1 MATWKKELRKML
13 KPDTELIFIDPVT
26 SAHVKVFLG
35 PKELKNGAHDL
46 NFVDNDEFYHFMF
59 VSNPDG
65 VEGVQTLLIENEV
78 IGVINI
84 WRVSKFILKGRPPS
98 RSQNDT
104 VFNINPNPVL
114 QSFKAD
120 FNQLKMNSVDFI
132 RAYASVYS
140 FLYKTNA
147 KFYVPMACLCQCSG
161 AGKSKSAT
169 TTLKETP
176 GFYVCIRDPGS
187 DSLAVPKA
195 NTITNALLE
204 IFEDKKYIADSF
216 VNQSDMLCNNSTVGK
231 CLMFVAKSIKSY
243 IVSIAK
249 NLAIKLKE
257 MVEDEVNETT
267 LNLKLLSSI
276 KEFSSNHFEAS
287 DAQFES
293 FTSDSI
299 QKDFLNA
306 SDDESSGAAKVSHVV
321 TYIHKIL
328 QDSVNCFKFDG
339 DEKKPLELDYHL
351 TFACK
356 VISSKINSENP
367 FLFFIDEAGLLSKKN
382 DYVINAFASIPQ
394 GKFSAFQIFR
404 RALSY
409 LDINTNIFFFAL
421 GTKSTIE
428 ELSPPII
435 DNSIRGLA
443 RKDFFPPIVVTQDF
457 DIWREK
463 YPLNEMVPCYKT
475 LLNCC
480 TFKFLATLGHP
491 LFSSLN
497 FDDIVNLAV
506 DKLYNG
512 SKEVEKTYLLA
523 TWMIRGGLACD
534 PKSVLA
540 ESLVENHMATL
551 FNIHPHSNSSTS
563 SQQFSCTTPTFAAA
577 GSARY
582 DITYQSTPCLAL
594 GAREASL
601 RLRFDKKAEFFKQL
615 DYKIESMVVDR
626 GKLGEATGGLLT
638 ALLIDSLP
646 NYAQTTLSLELIE
659 EMKAL
664 TPEAFHSLWDAKGS
678 LLCPNSGP
686 LKTDFNAYKVV
697 KVESFLKTLMGD
709 DNFERVRH
717 TFPSTTLNGLIN
729 ASHFVSISRIGE
741 SLEVEGQS
749 FANANDFV
757 SDKHRNVITM
767 DRLRLALARQCG
779 LIMPPNYYG
788 IDAIIPVCLAT
799 EEVIDPYGN
808 VAIKKVNRED
818 KANDIPYDLYDKKKH
833 SGKNRYRPIYSFLA
847 IQYKSGRFELDAI
860 PKMQARL
867 HIVPCANFSEK
878 DAKGHHL
885 KCPNCVSDLVLKE
898 IFENQISLLYCFLS
912 KEDSNTFLRKQL
924 TVNYGPKFF
933 NSKSSS
939 VKIVKADFLK
949 TLYPN
954 IDENGLSNSEI
965 LNAELV
971 ESTEIRTFED
981 FLLRHRIKVNESIE
995 MINIYS
1001 DENQGCTYRASDLK
1015 KWESDEQKR
1024 LHPESKVEKSNK
1036 LVPEKRKNLD
1046 SEERSTDPKTPRL
1059 NYSEALAT
1067 NFDAL
1072 TITNEND
1079 ANNSIT
1085 SAVSSTSTSA
1095 VPSTSAIN
1103 ADAASFSVSCNQTKF
1118 PDPIRPSAPYDKS
1131 RMSTV
1136 VINGW
1141 KPWEKV
1147 IGLEGTIMA
1156 DKLFSEFVQDPLKN
1170 FEEKDLKLL
1179 LPSLKIIMSSKLL
1192 GLDRYLEPENSQDD
1206 ISYNDWLYFL
1216 FEKFRML
1223 SSPDNNKIYCSA
1235 RKALKK

>member
-1 MATWKKELRKML
+1 ML
-13 KPDTELIFIDPVT
+13 KSDTELVFIDPVT
-26 SAHVKVFLG
+26 SANVKVFLG
-35 PKELKNGAHDL
+35 PKELENGAHDL
-46 NFVDNDEFYHFMF
+46 NFVDNDDFSHLIF
-59 VSNPDG
+59 VPNPDG
-65 VEGVQTLLIENEV
+65 VEGVQTLQIESESFCV
-78 IGVINI
+78 MQI
-84 WRVSKFILKGRPPS
+84 WRISKFILKGPPS
-98 RSQNDT
+98 RSQKDSALS
-104 VFNINPNPVL
+104 INPNPVI
-114 QSFKAD
+114 QSFMAD

-132 RAYASVYS
+132 RAHASVYS
-140 FLYKTNA
+140 FLYKTNS

-176 GFYVCIRDPGS
+176 GFYVCMRDPGS
-187 DSLAVPKA
+187 DALAVPKA
-195 NTITNALLE
+195 NTVTNSLLE
-204 IFEDKKYIADSF
+204 LFENKNYIADSF
-216 VNQSDMLCNNSTVGK
+216 ENQSEMLCNNSAVGI

-243 IVSIAK
+243 IFAIAT

-257 MVEDEVNETT
+257 IEDTVTEPTEAI
-267 LNLKLLSSI
+267 LNLKLHSVIKDFSYQNFESSNSQF
-276 KEFSSNHFEAS
+276 ELFSS
-287 DAQFES
+287 
-293 FTSDSI
+293 DSM
-299 QKDFLNA
+299 QNDFLKA
-306 SDDESSGAAKVSHVV
+306 GDETSEEKEAKVSHVV
-321 TYIHKIL
+321 NYIHKIL
-328 QDSVNCFKFDG
+328 KDSVNCFKFYG
-339 DEKKPLELDYHL
+339 DEKKKELLKPDSYL
-351 TFACK
+351 TTACK
-356 VISSKINSENP
+356 AISRKINSENP

-382 DYVINAFASIPQ
+382 DYVINAFANIPQ

-443 RKDFFPPIVVTQDF
+443 RKDFFPPVIITQDF

-497 FDDIVNLAV
+497 FDDIVKLAV

-551 FNIHPHSNSSTS
+551 FNIHPHINSSTS
-563 SQQFSCTTPTFAAA
+563 SRQFSSTVPTFANV

-601 RLRFDKKAEFFKQL
+601 RLSFDNKVEFFKQL

-659 EMKAL
+659 EMKDL
-664 TPEAFHSLWDAKGS
+664 TPEKFHSLWDAKGS
-678 LLCPNSGP
+678 LLCPDLGP
-686 LKTDFNAYKVV
+686 LKIEFNAYKVV

-709 DNFERVRH
+709 DDFERVRY

-741 SLEVEGQS
+741 SLEIEGQS
-749 FANANDFV
+749 FANSNDLV

-799 EEVIDPYGN
+799 EEVTDPCGN
-808 VAIKKVNRED
+808 VAIKNVNRED
-818 KANDIPYDLYDKKKH
+818 RANDIPYDLYDSRKH

-867 HIVPCANFSEK
+867 HIVPCANFSDK
-878 DAKGHHL
+878 DANGHHI
-885 KCPNCVSDLVLKE
+885 KCPNCVSDIALKE

-912 KEDSNTFLRKQL
+912 KDNSNLFLRKQM

-933 NSKSSS
+933 NSNSSS
-939 VKIVKADFLK
+939 SSAKISKVDFLK

-954 IDENGLSNSEI
+954 FDANSLSN
-965 LNAELV
+965 AEKSSAKLA
-971 ESTEIRTFED
+971 ESTTVRTFED

-1015 KWESDEQKR
+1015 K
-1024 LHPESKVEKSNK
+1024 
-1036 LVPEKRKNLD
+1036 
-1046 SEERSTDPKTPRL
+1046 
-1059 NYSEALAT
+1059 
-1067 NFDAL
+1067 
-1072 TITNEND
+1072 
-1079 ANNSIT
+1079 
-1085 SAVSSTSTSA
+1085 
-1095 VPSTSAIN
+1095 
-1103 ADAASFSVSCNQTKF
+1103 
-1118 PDPIRPSAPYDKS
+1118 
-1131 RMSTV
+1131 
-1136 VINGW
+1136 
-1141 KPWEKV
+1141 
-1147 IGLEGTIMA
+1147 
-1156 DKLFSEFVQDPLKN
+1156 
-1170 FEEKDLKLL
+1170 
-1179 LPSLKIIMSSKLL
+1179 L
-1192 GLDRYLEPENSQDD
+1192 G
-1206 ISYNDWLYFL
+1206 
-1216 FEKFRML
+1216 K
-1223 SSPDNNKIYCSA
+1223 
-1235 RKALKK
+1235 